1 MNANYIHS
9 DVDTFDRVEI
19 LSKFR
24 AGVYDVLI
32 GINLLREGLDIPE
45 VSLVAILDADF
56 QGFLRDHRSLVQ
68 IIGRAARNVN
78 GLAIMYAD
86 TITDMM
92 QLTIDE
98 TMRRRK
104 KQQLYNEEHGITPT
118 QIRKAHVAIKEHK
131 PIDYLG
137 DAFIEENASM
147 AAESMP
153 DSIYNAMT
161 ADELEKAILRNRKLM
176 KEAAKK
182 MEFMQAEE
190 YKQEVI
196 RMEELLKGK
205 R

>member
-1 MNANYIHS
+1 
-9 DVDTFDRVEI
+9 
-19 LSKFR
+19 
-24 AGVYDVLI
+24 
-32 GINLLREGLDIPE
+32 
-45 VSLVAILDADF
+45 
-56 QGFLRDHRSLVQ
+56 
-68 IIGRAARNVN
+68 
-78 GLAIMYAD
+78 
-86 TITDMM
+86 MM

-118 QIRKAHVAIKEHK
+118 QIRKAQVAIKEHK

>member
-1 MNANYIHS
+1 
-9 DVDTFDRVEI
+9 
-19 LSKFR
+19 
-24 AGVYDVLI
+24 
-32 GINLLREGLDIPE
+32 
-45 VSLVAILDADF
+45 
-56 QGFLRDHRSLVQ
+56 
-68 IIGRAARNVN
+68 
-78 GLAIMYAD
+78 MYAD

-118 QIRKAHVAIKEHK
+118 QIRKAQVAIKEHK